1 MKKQL
6 FLTLILCI
14 SFTGCGNKQPV
25 NDVIMETE
33 VTQEN
38 SDIIEFN
45 FEETQQVSTTI
56 ETELETVT
64 KNDYSLS
71 DYFEFCEKEEQHLL
85 DEVQK
90 AKTQMD
96 MTENARKRFEV
107 WDAALN
113 NVWNILITILAEDEK
128 EALRLEEKEWIEYK
142 DKEIEKIGIETGGGS
157 IQPMLEYDKAT
168 EITKERAYELKEIL
182 ENLPDST
189 NAELE
194 NEISSMFEAF
204 VEESKIPDTVD
215 EAIITEPKYVTIDL
229 SITEETYI
237 EGDAVIPL
245 KLEILSQ
252 KDNGVSMAD
261 EWYLEQELSLPM
273 KGSSWDCFYDDMYEY
288 QWIGESLYI
297 YEKET
302 GDCLY
307 VLEYPTDKW
316 YVNGPNAYLKDGIFY
331 GGSVMNGYAMPDTC
345 FMFAY
350 DLNNDRLL
358 WRSADQ
364 TYNTMNFVV
373 RDNIIICGYG
383 FTAENDYLYQLN
395 MNTGEIIDKIELN
408 KMPDLLIEQDGKL
421 YVHTYSYDYVIGME

>member
-1 MKKQL
+1 M
-6 FLTLILCI
+6 
-14 SFTGCGNKQPV
+14 V
-25 NDVIMETE
+25 
-33 VTQEN
+33 
-38 SDIIEFN
+38 
-45 FEETQQVSTTI
+45 
-56 ETELETVT
+56 
-64 KNDYSLS
+64 
-71 DYFEFCEKEEQHLL
+71 
-85 DEVQK
+85 
-90 AKTQMD
+90 
-96 MTENARKRFEV
+96 
-107 WDAALN
+107 
-113 NVWNILITILAEDEK
+113 
-128 EALRLEEKEWIEYK
+128 
-142 DKEIEKIGIETGGGS
+142 
-157 IQPMLEYDKAT
+157 
-168 EITKERAYELKEIL
+168 
-182 ENLPDST
+182 
-189 NAELE
+189 
-194 NEISSMFEAF
+194 
-204 VEESKIPDTVD
+204 
-215 EAIITEPKYVTIDL
+215 TEPKYVTIDL

-331 GGSVMNGYAMPDTC
+331 GGSVMNGYAMPNTC

-350 DLNNDRLL
+350 DLNNNKLL

>member
-1 MKKQL
+1 MVL
-6 FLTLILCI
+6 
-14 SFTGCGNKQPV
+14 
-25 NDVIMETE
+25 
-33 VTQEN
+33 
-38 SDIIEFN
+38 IEFN

-64 KNDYSLS
+64 KTDYSLS

-96 MTENARKRFEV
+96 MTENARKRFEL

-113 NVWNILITILAEDEK
+113 NVWNILMTILAEDEK
-128 EALRLEEKEWIEYK
+128 EELRLEEKEWIEYK

-215 EAIITEPKYVTIDL
+215 EAIITKPKYVTIDL
-229 SITEETYI
+229 STTEETYI

-331 GGSVMNGYAMPDTC
+331 GGSVMNGYAMPNTC